1 MRMHILPI
9 CFCTCVILGGAHT
22 GPAQAAQLAVP
33 ASTALPGKPVLLSQA
48 ASVYKDRK
56 LVQSLS
62 NGTMLW
68 LLESR
73 RGWATVLH
81 LRQRYDIR
89 EKGLRSLR
97 DLRRAAE
104 LAKVQL
110 ENRLQELDDAM
121 ARNIDRQHAV
131 QRGILQV
138 QVDHTRRFAVPVE
151 TRRPIRAQP
160 EQPGVTRLGRSE
172 DKDGEQSTTS
182 VQLHYIDK
190 ITTNNMKRKRR
201 KLTTELEAL
210 QASLAEQR
218 QQRREVLTGLQAGV
232 LTLQHQEQKFKRFE
246 QNDVDYERNLYMVVS
261 EDTKVYRKRAVVGR
275 LAHGRMV
282 LAWPNPKFDN
292 WLYVEADADAV
303 VDGQRKNF
311 ISFPTWEKVHKT
323 ARVAGE
329 STMRETE
336 QELLMLAHRYETY
349 GEMSLQLDLELD
361 TYGKYSVVHGG
372 DSACTICGTG
382 GMGCRHNVIEVL
394 DRAHAR
400 RILKDWEKIREDLR
414 EDMRGQRQA
423 VGALRE
429 KLVNMKHDFEE
440 VLEKQDEFL
449 AHYTRRADGR

>member
-1 MRMHILPI
+1 MRLHILPI
-9 CFCTCVILGGAHT
+9 CFYTCLILGGAHT
-22 GPAQAAQLAVP
+22 GSAQAAQMTAP
-33 ASTALPGKPVLLSQA
+33 ATLPGKPMLLAQA
-48 ASVYKDRK
+48 ASIYKDRK
-56 LVQSLS
+56 LVQSLPS
-62 NGTMLW
+62 GTMLW
-68 LLESR
+68 VLESR

-89 EKGLRSLR
+89 DKDLRSLR

-110 ENRLQELDDAM
+110 ENRLQEIDAAM
-121 ARNIDRQHAV
+121 ARNIERQHAV

-151 TRRPIRAQP
+151 TRRRLRVQPAQS
-160 EQPGVTRLGRSE
+160 GVTRLGRSE
-172 DKDGEQSTTS
+172 DKDGEQSMTS
-182 VQLHYIDK
+182 VQLYYIDK

-201 KLTTELEAL
+201 ELTTQLEAL
-210 QASLAEQR
+210 QTSLAEQR
-218 QQRREVLTGLQAGV
+218 QQRREVLTGLQTGV
-232 LTLQHQEQKFKRFE
+232 LTQQHQEQKFKRFE

-282 LAWPNPKFDN
+282 LARPNPKFDD
-292 WLYVEADADAV
+292 WLHVQADADAV

-311 ISFPTWEKVHKT
+311 ISFPTWEKAHKT
-323 ARVAGE
+323 ERIAGE

-336 QELLMLAHRYETY
+336 QDLLLLAHRYETY
-349 GEMSLQLDLELD
+349 GEMSLQLDIELD

-372 DSACTICGTG
+372 DSACTICGIDG
-382 GMGCRHNVIEVL
+382 VECRHNVIEVL
-394 DRAHAR
+394 DRTHAR

-423 VGALRE
+423 VGSLRE